1 MKENPESTMENALN
15 HIKGILHQSLEE
27 LNCEFMKQDSVPFCC
42 KKFIFNVA
50 RGIQFVYKYGDG
62 FSISDKEVKDQII
75 KILVDHMP
83 IEEY

>member
-15 HIKGILHQSLEE
+15 HIKCILHQSLEE
-27 LNCEFMKQDSVPFCC
+27 LNCEFMKQDNVPFCC

-50 RGIQFVYKYGDG
+50 RGIQFIYKYRDEYDI
-62 FSISDKEVKDQII
+62 SISDSEII
-75 KILVDHMP
+75 KILVDHVP